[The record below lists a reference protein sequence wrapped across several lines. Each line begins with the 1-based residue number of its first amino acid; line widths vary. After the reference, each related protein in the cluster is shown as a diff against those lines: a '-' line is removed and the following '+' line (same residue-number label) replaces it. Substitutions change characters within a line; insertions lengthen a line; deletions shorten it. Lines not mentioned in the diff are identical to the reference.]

1 MSTLSVPLTPELTK
15 FVEETTKKTG
25 ATKADIMR
33 QALTMYAEEMA
44 VRKILAATNEPSLE
58 GDLSELMEKIV

>member
-15 FVEETTKKTG
+15 FVEETTRKTG
-25 ATKADIMR
+25 ATKADVMR

-44 VRKILAATNEPSLE
+44 VRKILSSTNEPSLE
-58 GDLSELMEKIV
+58 GELSDLMKKIV